1 MDLQRLKRSVTPMT
15 SFVHTSICIFV
26 FCCLLL
32 AGCNE
37 EKQKQDTVPKASS
50 EPMPAA
56 ETASPES
63 SINLG
68 TGTVIDE
75 STNAPIKEAT
85 VTLNNKD
92 VVRTDQKGVFTL
104 TTPLRHVGARAHG
117 YTRAELNFET
127 SPPSGPVELR
137 LKPITPKAL
146 YLTVYGI
153 GSKIIRNR
161 ALDLIDKT
169 ELNSLVI
176 DVKGDRGF
184 IPYPSSIPL
193 AASIGGQK
201 IKLVKD
207 IKGMVQSLKDRGV
220 YTIARI
226 VVFKDDLL
234 GKARPELAIK
244 KPDGSLFKDREQL
257 VWVDASRKEVWDYNI
272 DIAIEAAK
280 NGFDEIQ
287 FDYVRFPDRKGL
299 VFSVPNTEENRV
311 KNIEG
316 FLTEARKRLTPYN
329 VFIAADIF
337 GYVVW
342 NQNDTHI
349 GQKID
354 HLDAA
359 DYICLM
365 LYPSGFHLGIPK
377 YRNPVANSN
386 RIVYL
391 SLKKAQE
398 RSGLPAVR
406 FRPWLQAF
414 RDYAFDRRIFN
425 ADEIEDQIKASDE
438 FGSNGWMLWNP
449 RNVYKAEGLARETR
463 PQTIK
468 PEDTAPKA

>member
-1 MDLQRLKRSVTPMT
+1 MDLQKHGHSMSRMGWSQLISGGRLLFMMVLLSGL
-15 SFVHTSICIFV
+15 V
-26 FCCLLL
+26 FSP
-32 AGCNE
+32 GCKE
-37 EKQKQDTVPKASS
+37 DKVQEKIVPEANSLPVSK
-50 EPMPAA
+50 PLTGKVLD
-56 ETASPES
+56 ETA
-63 SINLG
+63 G
-68 TGTVIDE
+68 K
-75 STNAPIKEAT
+75 PIKDAM
-85 VTLNNKD
+85 VTLDGKE
-92 VVRTDQKGVFTL
+92 VVLTDQNGLFNIPGGLK
-104 TTPLRHVGARAHG
+104 HVAARAHG
-117 YTRAELNFET
+117 YNRADLAID
-127 SPPSGPVELR
+127 SGQPAGAVELR
-137 LKPITPKAL
+137 LKPVTPRAL

-161 ALDLIDKT
+161 ALNLIDGT
-169 ELNSLVI
+169 ELNALVI

-184 IPYPSSIPL
+184 IPYPSDIPL
-193 AASIGGQK
+193 AKSIGGQK
-201 IKLVKD
+201 IRLVKD

-226 VVFKDDLL
+226 VVFKDDML

-244 KPDGSLFKDREQL
+244 KPDGSLWKDREKL

-272 DIAIEAAK
+272 DIAVEAAK

-287 FDYVRFPDRKGL
+287 FDYVRFPDHKGL
-299 VFSVPNTEENRV
+299 VFSVPNTEENRT
-311 KNIEG
+311 KNITG

-329 VFIAADIF
+329 VFLAADIF

-354 HLDAA
+354 HLDMV

-398 RSGLPAVR
+398 RSGLPSVR
-406 FRPWLQAF
+406 FRPWLQSF
-414 RDYAFDRRIFN
+414 RDYAVDRRFFDGN
-425 ADEIEDQIKASDE
+425 EIREQGKAAEE

-449 RNVYKAEGLARETR
+449 RNVYKADGLAKESNSKPRESVR
-463 PQTIK
+463 KI
-468 PEDTAPKA
+468 